1 MSPARRPWA
10 SLSAAEQMDAVRP
23 LLADGLAPSTIAF
36 QVGAKQSQVA
46 RIATKIRQQEAQE
59 IGHELAHDEGH
70 EAAEEAQGSEA
81 PSAADSSV
89 LATDEPAIVAAD
101 PVQPSPKQG
110 ESGKEEPAS
119 VPPEPE
125 WEDQTAAVVSAQPA
139 PAPDIL
145 TVISRPAWAV
155 LDRPTRDQIVMR
167 LCADG
172 LSANQ
177 IRAHFTDR
185 PSRSAILGVIHRLK
199 TKGVEVVRP
208 VRHTPLKIS
217 APAASKP
224 VESKPPKQNL
234 HPGNI
239 ARKANAR
246 QFDPGP
252 PLLRAALAFDPLPG
266 VVPVPFGSAGCKWPV
281 DGAEGRGALACGYVR
296 DTSERADEPYC
307 IHHSRIAYTAPSY
320 RPSASKRANERI
332 PA

>member
-1 MSPARRPWA
+1 MSPARRPWV

-23 LLADGLAPSTIAF
+23 LLADGLAPSTIAY

-59 IGHELAHDEGH
+59 TVHELAHDEGR
-70 EAAEEAQGSEA
+70 EAGEEAQASEA
-81 PSAADSSV
+81 LPAANPSIH
-89 LATDEPAIVAAD
+89 ATDEPAIVAAD
-101 PVQPSPKQG
+101 PVQLPPEQD
-110 ESGKEEPAS
+110 EPVEEEPAS

-125 WEDQTAAVVSAQPA
+125 WEDPAAAVVSAEPA

-155 LDRPTRDQIVMR
+155 LDRATREQIVTR

-177 IRAHFTDR
+177 IDAHFTDR
-185 PSRSAILGVIHRLK
+185 PGRSAILGLIHRLK
-199 TKGVEVVRP
+199 ARGVGVVRP
-208 VRHTPLKIS
+208 PRHAPPKIS
-217 APAASKP
+217 APAAPKP
-224 VESKPPKQNL
+224 VEIKPPKQNL

-239 ARKANAR
+239 ARKANSR
-246 QFDPGP
+246 QLDPGP

-307 IHHSRIAYTAPSY
+307 IHHSRIAYTAPAY
-320 RPSASKRANERI
+320 RPNTSKRAKERI